1 MPSAGR
7 RSPETEGSDMLSRPQ
22 IQHSF
27 AGGCGALHGLPYFTW
42 AMSPTV
48 MSATGIW
55 MTWLPRMTVNFCSCS
70 IRLCKPRNCFSLL
83 QSLKAVTNTT
93 HTTDR
98 RIAAPSIHPV
108 SPSPSSSPTE
118 TSPQTI
124 CKETKW
130 QFQKPSDY
138 FQVFYFINFTRTFED
153 HWTQPLYKGS

>member
-1 MPSAGR
+1 MQVNAV
-7 RSPETEGSDMLSRPQ
+7 L
-22 IQHSF
+22 
-27 AGGCGALHGLPYFTW
+27 GLPYFTW

-55 MTWLPRMTVNFCSCS
+55 MTWLPLMTVNFCSCS

-93 HTTDR
+93 QTTDR

-118 TSPQTI
+118 TSPQTVQ
-124 CKETKW
+124 KETKW
-130 QFQKPSDY
+130 HLKNTKQKPERT
-138 FQVFYFINFTRTFED
+138 FLVFYFINFSQSYEH
-153 HWTQPLYKGS
+153 HWTQSFYKGKNLTLLNSNSQTFRGCQ